1 MEEKEHELMDMDDED
16 RKKPVVV
23 NEHSRVN
30 TSRPNTMDKGM
41 YERLVAELD
50 SIDRVEEA
58 AAAAMKRHL
67 SDESGIITYATLLSM
82 FLQKYQ
88 MHYLRTK
95 ARWQGIRRC
104 VQRYYEGEDI
114 VSIAV
119 SQRKSPYLVARSILE
134 DHLSYTYPQS
144 KIFVS
149 IEGIVKCHPSKPT
162 VISKGVAKK
171 MISKLMRNP
180 SLIEDEILREQIE
193 KCIELDL
200 HCSPYFDYIRRFV
213 GDEYEHILQEKLRNR
228 GIPHQSEDDL
238 KVEGMDKTPD
248 VRLLVPVD
256 ISKQS
261 VTWIDSKASF
271 GDPLSHEKHTQQQIQ
286 QYVDRYGPGMIIYW
300 FGFVEGMETPEGVK
314 LVTDLPTTTIFPS
327 GQSTKKAFHALEA
340 FILAL
345 SNDS

>member
-1 MEEKEHELMDMDDED
+1 MDMDDED
-16 RKKPVVV
+16 RKKPVGV

-30 TSRPNTMDKGM
+30 TSRPNTMDKGT

-144 KIFVS
+144 
-149 IEGIVKCHPSKPT
+149 
-162 VISKGVAKK
+162 VAKK

-238 KVEGMDKTPD
+238 K
-248 VRLLVPVD
+248 
-256 ISKQS
+256 
-261 VTWIDSKASF
+261 
-271 GDPLSHEKHTQQQIQ
+271 
-286 QYVDRYGPGMIIYW
+286 
-300 FGFVEGMETPEGVK
+300 
-314 LVTDLPTTTIFPS
+314 
-327 GQSTKKAFHALEA
+327 
-340 FILAL
+340 
-345 SNDS
+345 